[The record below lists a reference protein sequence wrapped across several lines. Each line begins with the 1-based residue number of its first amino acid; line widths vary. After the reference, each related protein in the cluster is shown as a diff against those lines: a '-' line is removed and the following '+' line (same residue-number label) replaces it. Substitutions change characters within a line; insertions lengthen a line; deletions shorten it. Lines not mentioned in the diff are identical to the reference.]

1 MSLTKIN
8 FLLLTCIFPVFLLR
22 SNFDLDEILISLM
35 LFILPLFL
43 INFFYLRSFKNN
55 KILINLYLAVIIV
68 IGIDNN
74 LGLWNGLIQPY
85 ADYIWSYFGG
95 LYIPTLFFLIL
106 IILIIFFLIHL
117 FDYKILNFLFI
128 FLITIFIFNIFDK
141 TKSHKSIIEFNKS
154 NKLVSHNT
162 EIVIVFDEMS
172 GLNSL
177 SSNTQEGKEFNNN
190 LKTFFKNYDFEFY
203 SNIDTF
209 SQSTF
214 ISVPNLLNF
223 SKIENAEAEYLKKSN
238 NYFIEYELKKNLFFE
253 NYDRISVFQNI
264 SIDYCNH
271 SSVFKCQSYNPYK
284 KIEYLDGFKDTYLSK
299 IISIWKLNGSIVST
313 FVWRILKELNI
324 IDSLVSPE
332 GDKIAFNDLFKNIK
346 KDIYSQKFDLIFIH
360 TLVPHKPYGFDEKCN
375 YNGKL
380 SLNNHKYSETKHIK
394 QHNIERNCVI
404 FYLENFLND
413 LNDND
418 FLAKTNLTIL
428 SDHGSRINSKINSS
442 KSTIFAR
449 KYINSNYKEIKK
461 PSIIQDVFS
470 TKFNN

>member
-22 SNFDLDEILISLM
+22 SNFDLDEILASLM

-95 LYIPTLFFLIL
+95 LYIPTLFFFIL

-177 SSNTQEGKEFNNN
+177 SSNTKEGREFNEN
-190 LKTFFKNYDFEFY
+190 LKNFFKKYNFEFY
-203 SNIDTF
+203 SNIE
-209 SQSTF
+209 S
-214 ISVPNLLNF
+214 F
-223 SKIENAEAEYLKKSN
+223 SKI
-238 NYFIEYELKKNLFFE
+238 
-253 NYDRISVFQNI
+253 
-264 SIDYCNH
+264 
-271 SSVFKCQSYNPYK
+271 
-284 KIEYLDGFKDTYLSK
+284 
-299 IISIWKLNGSIVST
+299 
-313 FVWRILKELNI
+313 
-324 IDSLVSPE
+324 
-332 GDKIAFNDLFKNIK
+332 
-346 KDIYSQKFDLIFIH
+346 
-360 TLVPHKPYGFDEKCN
+360 
-375 YNGKL
+375 
-380 SLNNHKYSETKHIK
+380 
-394 QHNIERNCVI
+394 NC
-404 FYLENFLND
+404 F
-413 LNDND
+413 
-418 FLAKTNLTIL
+418 
-428 SDHGSRINSKINSS
+428 
-442 KSTIFAR
+442 
-449 KYINSNYKEIKK
+449 
-461 PSIIQDVFS
+461 
-470 TKFNN
+470 

>member
-22 SNFDLDEILISLM
+22 SNFDLDEILASLM

-95 LYIPTLFFLIL
+95 LYIPTLFFFIL

-177 SSNTQEGKEFNNN
+177 SSNTKEGREFNEN
-190 LKTFFKNYDFEFY
+190 LKNFFKKYNFEFY
-203 SNIDTF
+203 SNIESF
-209 SQSTF
+209 SEFTNTS
-214 ISVPNLLNF
+214 IPNLLNF
-223 SKIENAEAEYLKKSN
+223 SKNENAEAEYLKKSK
-238 NYFIEYELKKNLFFE
+238 NYFIEYELKKNLLFD
-253 NYDRISVFQNI
+253 NYNHISVFQNI
-264 SIDYCNH
+264 YLDYCNH
-271 SSVFKCQSYNPYK
+271 SSVYKCQSYNPFK
-284 KIEYLDGFKDTYLSK
+284 KSKYVDGYKDTYLSK
-299 IISIWKLNGSIVST
+299 IISIWKLNGSIIST
-313 FVWRILKELNI
+313 FIWRILKELSI

-332 GDKIAFNDLFKNIK
+332 GEKIKFNSLFDNLK

-360 TLVPHKPYGFDEKCN
+360 TLVPHKPYGFNVKCN

-380 SLNNHKYSETKHIK
+380 SLNNHNYPETKHIK

-413 LNDND
+413 LKNDN
-418 FLAKTNLTIL
+418 FFNKINLTIL
-428 SDHGSRINSKINSS
+428 SDHGSRINSKNDSS
-442 KSTIFAR
+442 KSSIFAR
-449 KYINSNYKEIKK
+449 RYLNSNFQEINK
-461 PSIIQDVFS
+461 PSILQDVFS
-470 TKFNN
+470 NEFKN